1 MSKFLPDLVQNASP
15 STAVEIEGFGLIHVA
30 GPDADKFLQG
40 QLTCDLNE
48 LKQDNWLFGG
58 HCDAKGKLWS
68 VFRALRSEHGV
79 YLLQPTST
87 IAASLAQLQKFGV
100 FSKVEITDASSLH
113 RYILV
118 LGQDAEEQVSA
129 MTGIEPS
136 QQHEQVQDIHVLQV
150 AEHAYLLVLPASF
163 KVQGQLN
170 HQSWWQALHIEQGWP
185 WLGTEHQGEFVPQMV
200 NLDKIGGINF
210 KKGCYIGQETVA
222 RMHYKGQNKR
232 RLMRLEGHTDSLPT
246 ASDQLEVQIGE
257 NWRRAGAVISA
268 VRYDNEVV
276 AIQAVLPDELEQTAK
291 LRIKGQESSSFTPC
305 SHTDEN
311 GTK

>member
-1 MSKFLPDLVQNASP
+1 MSNFLPRVLTHAQP
-15 STAVEIEGFGLIHVA
+15 STIVELQDYGLIHVA

-48 LKQDNWLFGG
+48 LQQDNWLFGG

-68 VFRALRSEHGV
+68 VFRALRSEQGV
-79 YLLQPTST
+79 YMLQPTAT
-87 IAASLAQLQKFGV
+87 IGASLAQLQKFGV
-100 FSKVEITDASSLH
+100 FNKVEITDGTSLH
-113 RYILV
+113 RYLLV
-118 LGQDAEEQVSA
+118 IGADASEQVSA
-129 MTGIEPS
+129 ITGVEPTKD
-136 QQHEQVQDIHVLQV
+136 HEHVNDLHVLQL
-150 AEHAYLLVLPASF
+150 ADHAYLLILPVSF
-163 KVQGQLN
+163 KLHCPLSTQP
-170 HQSWWQALHIEQGWP
+170 WWQALHIEQGWP
-185 WLGTEHQGEFVPQMV
+185 WLSSEHQGEFVPQMV

-232 RLMRLEGHTDSLPT
+232 RLVHLEGHADSLPT
-246 ASDQLEVQIGE
+246 PSDQLEVQMGE

-268 VRYDNEVV
+268 VRYDNQVV
-276 AIQAVLPDELEQTAK
+276 AIQAVLPDDLEPTAQ
-291 LRIKGQESSSFTPC
+291 LRIKGQESSSFTPY